1 MKFFRKVKI
10 PEAYERME
18 WCRMMLG
25 RDCKGGNW
33 WRHRGHLY
41 FTNEKMYLLYVLK
54 WGKP

>member
-1 MKFFRKVKI
+1 MKFLHKEKLA
-10 PEAYERME
+10 EAYARVS
-18 WCRMMLG
+18 WCEQVLG
-25 RDCKGGNW
+25 KQVKGGNW